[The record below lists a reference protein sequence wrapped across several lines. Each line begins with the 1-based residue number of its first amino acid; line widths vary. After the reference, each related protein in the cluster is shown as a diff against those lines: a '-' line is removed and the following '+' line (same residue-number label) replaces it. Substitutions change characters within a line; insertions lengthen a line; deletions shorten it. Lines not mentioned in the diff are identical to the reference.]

1 MIEVS
6 HIRNYDQPLHEGT
19 MLIESDADYVK
30 ACHALRESFSQKG
43 SLKIWVRQRWHFDW
57 LRNFTEQTNIPCTF
71 SEKTPRIILAEK
83 WNVTIPEWLDDET
96 VTDQNLLAM
105 DVDVEYQVGFGDR
118 MLVFFLGQAFY
129 AEKLESGNLSGIVAA
144 MTRPEVSG
152 HFNSYPVLNR
162 CFEEKVSEWE
172 RRSNQAWVKKVCS
185 DLLNDPEKLW
195 KELTLWS
202 LLAGYPK
209 KLLEYVVTAER
220 ALFLQNVPSEAISG
234 LPLHRVAIEQAS
246 TQIEMFFKD
255 LGPSVKSNSDFYE
268 ILKCVSGQLEKEF
281 QLITELL
288 ASNLFEV
295 SREDIFHV
303 QEKLKS
309 CPGISGGRLA
319 TLYQFVRLNRP
330 SLPEEDESWEA
341 DQWINWVVDEYIPY
355 RHWQTQNTHYDAKVE
370 DVVQR
375 FSDWY
380 VEAYTAIHQDREKS
394 LVHLLNYWEDQIKKE
409 VLSLILIVDSL
420 PLTFWDL
427 FQEALAKAGFHRH
440 EIAYRFGPIPSH
452 TEASKPLILSGTWE
466 RHDKG
471 YEAILQDRAQKDWG
485 GKRVIYLPNLKA
497 LSALQVPEEP
507 AIVLLNFLPPDEVLH
522 SDVELKDS
530 TYEEELH
537 RLFAR
542 LADSA
547 KNLFERWPGESQE
560 FSVYVITDHGASKIL
575 EEEKASFDSKVVS
588 KLFSDERHRF
598 SYVNK
603 AEAGNIPEN
612 LWSLGYRF
620 SQPFVDEDYV
630 YFIPRGHNTVRGLGS
645 GKGYVHGGASPEEVI
660 VPAAIFKPVRPAW
673 KELEARFTNLRIDR
687 KTGKASFYIQ
697 RVIPLQIEVQ
707 NPNSE
712 AIQILRVDLLSPDA
726 DIKGCTTPYVAGSGY
741 GTVEVDCYF
750 NKSALGE
757 EELIIQFTYEISG
770 EEYIKE
776 LKAAAEYK
784 SAVTGGF
791 TLKDLK

>member
-30 ACHALRESFSQKG
+30 VCHALRESFSQKG

-71 SEKTPRIILAEK
+71 SEKTPRIILADK
-83 WNVTIPEWLDDET
+83 WNVTIPEWLDDEI
-96 VTDQNLLAM
+96 VTDQNLLGM
-105 DVDVEYQVGFGDR
+105 DIEVEYQVGFGDR
-118 MLVFFLGQAFY
+118 MLVSLLGQAFY
-129 AEKLESGNLSGIVAA
+129 AEKLDSVNLSEIVTV

-152 HFNSYPVLNR
+152 HFNAYPVLSR
-162 CFEEKVSEWE
+162 CFEEKVHAWE
-172 RRSNQAWVKKVCS
+172 RRSNQAWVKRVCS
-185 DLLNDPEKLW
+185 DLLNDLEKLW

-202 LLAGYPK
+202 LLGGYPK

-220 ALFLQNVPSEAISG
+220 ALFLQSVPSDAISD
-234 LPLHRVAIEQAS
+234 LPLHRVAIEQAL

-255 LGPSVKSNSDFYE
+255 LGSSVKSRSDFYE
-268 ILKCVSGQLEKEF
+268 ILKCVSGRLGKEF
-281 QLITELL
+281 QLITGLL
-288 ASNLFEV
+288 ASNRFEV

-303 QEKLKS
+303 QEKFKS

-319 TLYQFVRLNRP
+319 TLYQFVTLKRP

-341 DQWINWVVDEYIPY
+341 DKWISWVVNEYIPY
-355 RHWQTQNTHYDAKVE
+355 RHWQTQNGHYDAKIE

-380 VEAYTAIHQDREKS
+380 MKEYTTIHQDREKS
-394 LVHLLNYWEDQIKKE
+394 LVHLLNYWEDKIKKE

-420 PLTFWDL
+420 PLTFWGL
-427 FQEALAKAGFHRH
+427 LQEAMAKARFHRH
-440 EIAYRFGPIPSH
+440 EIAYRFGPIPSQ
-452 TEASKPLILSGTWE
+452 TDASKPLILSGTWE
-466 RHDKG
+466 RYDKG

-485 GKRVIYLPNLKA
+485 GKRAIYLSNLKA

-547 KNLFERWPGESQE
+547 KHLFDRWPGESQE
-560 FSVYVITDHGASKIL
+560 CSVYVITDHGATRIL
-575 EEEKASFDSKVVS
+575 EEEKASFDSKVVN
-588 KLFSDERHRF
+588 KLFPDERHRF

-630 YFIPRGHNTVRGLGS
+630 YFIPRGHNTVKGPRS

-660 VPAAIFKPVRPAW
+660 VPAAVFKPARPAW
-673 KELEARFTNLRIDR
+673 KELAARFLNLRIDR

-712 AIQILRVDLLSPDA
+712 TIHILRVDLLSPDA
-726 DIKGCTTPYVAGSGY
+726 DIKGCTTPYIAGSGY
-741 GTVEVDCYF
+741 GTVEADCYF
-750 NKSALGE
+750 NKSAIGE